1 MLCDSQIIN
10 LFKLLLTNSPSGLES
25 SVSEYLKERIGEK
38 CDIYTDVIGNTYMH
52 CGTCDGLKIMLSSHC
67 DEVSFQVTE
76 IDPKGFVYFRRVASP
91 DRQTVCGERII
102 VVKKGKQLI
111 GVVGKKSPHVM
122 QEAEALQVPD
132 FNNLW
137 IDFGFSSDVEASKY
151 ISIGDYLVPFSEPIL
166 SSDNSKIISK
176 ALDNKISVFI
186 LSEVMNM
193 LAMEKLPFS
202 VTSVATVQEE
212 VGCRGAI
219 IASQQIHPDIA
230 FCLDVGIATDIPS
243 MKKMNEYGHLN
254 LGMGPGININPEN
267 NPILVSLLND
277 VAKENKIKIQ
287 RTIGYRPVRGTETGH
302 IQLSN
307 RGVATALISI
317 PNRYMHSPV
326 EMCDLSD
333 VNNAIKLL
341 YKTIKKIE
349 QCNITG
355 FAPW

>member
-1 MLCDSQIIN
+1 MLYDSQIKN
-10 LFKLLLTNSPSGLES
+10 LFKLLNTNSPSGLES
-25 SVSEYLKERIGEK
+25 SVSEYLKNRIGTK
-38 CDIYTDVIGNTYMH
+38 CNVYTDVIGNTYMH
-52 CGTCDGLKIMLSSHC
+52 CGTCNGLKIMLSSHC
-67 DEVSFQVTE
+67 DEVSFQVTK
-76 IDPKGFVYFRRVASP
+76 IDNNGFVYFRRVASP
-91 DRQTVCGERII
+91 DRQTVCGERLI
-102 VVKKGKQLI
+102 VVKKEKQLI

-132 FNNLW
+132 INNLW
-137 IDFGFSSDVEASKY
+137 VDFGFSNDKEASKY
-151 ISIGDYLVPFSEPIL
+151 ISIGDYLVPFSEPFL
-166 SSDNSKIISK
+166 SNNNSKIISK

-193 LAMEKLPFS
+193 LAMENLPFS

-219 IASQQIHPDIA
+219 IASQHIHPDIA

-243 MKKMNEYGHLN
+243 MKNINEYGHLI
-254 LGMGPGININPEN
+254 LGMGPGINVNPEN
-267 NPILVSLLND
+267 NPILISLLND
-277 VAKENKIKIQ
+277 VAKEKKIDIQ
-287 RTIGYRPVRGTETGH
+287 QTIGFRPVRGTETGH

-333 VNNAIKLL
+333 VNNSIKLL
-341 YKTIKKIE
+341 YHTIKKIE
-349 QCNITG
+349 QCKITD
-355 FAPW
+355 FTPW